1 MTWPFLIINNFF
13 SRCRTH
19 LFLSLHAV
27 FLLKQLWG
35 KMVKHQIATV
45 HATQQVVARL
55 PKNEWVCSC
64 HQPCLAGLREVEMLK
79 PFLCLHPPECLAV
92 LDQGFLPVFFFF
104 LTKFS
109 EIIDHIFYW
118 YLSRVSIAIDIV
130 IILSPSPT
138 DINQKQLTLLIKA
151 KEQRKKTFNLDE
163 IADEGQ
169 WQ

>member
-92 LDQGFLPVFFFF
+92 LDQGFLPVFSFPNKVQWNYRSYF
-104 LTKFS
+104 
-109 EIIDHIFYW
+109 
-118 YLSRVSIAIDIV
+118 
-130 IILSPSPT
+130 
-138 DINQKQLTLLIKA
+138 LLILITCLYRNRYCSYFIA
-151 KEQRKKTFNLDE
+151 QPYGHQSKTTYLAN
-163 IADEGQ
+163 
-169 WQ
+169 